1 MPKED
6 LFKGIKVIGFVT
18 FIPFILAAGPL
29 TGYFVGNFLQKRFNL
44 SFYCVIV
51 SVVIG
56 FLVAFTEVVKIL
68 NSCIQIFPSRCTSAF
83 I

>member
-68 NSCIQIFPSRCTSAF
+68 KAVARVNKK
-83 I
+83 

>member
-6 LFKGIKVIGFVT
+6 LFKGIKIIGFVT

-68 NSCIQIFPSRCTSAF
+68 KAVARVNRK
-83 I
+83 